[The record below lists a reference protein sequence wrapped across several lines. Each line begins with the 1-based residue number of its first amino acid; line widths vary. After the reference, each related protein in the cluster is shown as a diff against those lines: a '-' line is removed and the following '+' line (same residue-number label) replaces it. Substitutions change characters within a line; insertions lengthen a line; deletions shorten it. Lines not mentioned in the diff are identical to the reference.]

1 MTELKISLPKRE
13 LMMKRNIYSEVI
25 TKIDDL
31 MKMDTKIREIIQ
43 DSGIN
48 INYAMKWVRDE
59 MDALGFLVNEEDSEE
74 EADEE
79 EDEPEEEEEE
89 EGPVSE

>member
-31 MKMDTKIREIIQ
+31 MKMDAKIREIIQ

-48 INYAMKWVRDE
+48 LNYAMKWVRDE
-59 MDALGFLVNEEDSEE
+59 MDSLGFLTIEE
-74 EADEE
+74 ES
-79 EDEPEEEEEE
+79 EPEEEEELE
-89 EGPVSE
+89 EEEEEEVEGPVSE